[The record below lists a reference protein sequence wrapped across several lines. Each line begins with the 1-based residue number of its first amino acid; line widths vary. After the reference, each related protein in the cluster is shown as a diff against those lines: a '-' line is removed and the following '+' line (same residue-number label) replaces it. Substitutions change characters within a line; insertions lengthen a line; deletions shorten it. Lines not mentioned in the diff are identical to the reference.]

1 MRLACNKIDRPPFAS
16 SPSVIHAILIW
27 KAETGVVSVVRYL
40 RKHHLVLRIHLKKPL
55 QTPSC
60 LIQNIGNTIAASI
73 ARRVVLIF
81 KDGFVRLLHICKEHL
96 IDGCCC
102 GGLVLQVVCCIV
114 PAACNIYLLAAAGRV
129 VHNVAV
135 VGVALCIVERVV
147 AAPLLAHISK
157 KVVAK
162 ALIYITPDAEEG
174 RPCPSKLYV
183 AIFLLS
189 QWAKIQPES
198 TL

>member
-1 MRLACNKIDRPPFAS
+1 M
-16 SPSVIHAILIW
+16 
-27 KAETGVVSVVRYL
+27 
-40 RKHHLVLRIHLKKPL
+40 
-55 QTPSC
+55 
-60 LIQNIGNTIAASI
+60 
-73 ARRVVLIF
+73 
-81 KDGFVRLLHICKEHL
+81 
-96 IDGCCC
+96 
-102 GGLVLQVVCCIV
+102 QVVCCIV

-147 AAPLLAHISK
+147 AAPLLAHIGK

-189 QWAKIQPES
+189 QWAEIQPES